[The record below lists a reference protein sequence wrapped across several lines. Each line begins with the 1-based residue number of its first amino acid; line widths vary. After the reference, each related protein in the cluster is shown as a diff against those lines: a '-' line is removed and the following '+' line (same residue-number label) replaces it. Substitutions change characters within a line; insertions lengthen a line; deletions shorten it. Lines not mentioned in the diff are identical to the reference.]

1 MFATITKYFLQQ
13 FNHLFRSPEG
23 TPPVKLKSV
32 GMILQFLLAGTLFSF
47 ATQIKL
53 PALGGIISPADLL
66 FLISMLGI
74 LWHLHQSGERLFYP
88 ISGIFLLLFAISVN
102 IISSPGLRGAI
113 ELAQLI
119 EIFWGGAILFSF
131 MLPRIPRTCLF
142 TLFLALLANLI
153 TAALQSGLYGYGAIL
168 PPADV
173 ASLSWGFGHAYTGL
187 FRSRM
192 AFSFFLALLL
202 AWFHPQWLGTKPNLD
217 RSLFTLLFIPVTLLF
232 IAHGQMLVILLPILL
247 FSGALLGKRSF
258 MITTLAIF
266 LYGGFIMLPQ
276 SNDCRSMISK
286 TLTPLKNAEYPGELK
301 TNHLDFVAAL
311 RLASLCPKTGV
322 GAGRYQ
328 QYIGRCYRELPN
340 PSYNDIDTDTQ
351 AGWGIL
357 CATYGFPAAV
367 VFFLLLL
374 AAITAGIRS
383 QSHAKYDRINYNRNL
398 LSLGGAA
405 ALLVLLFGLFIS
417 DAFTRGLGWFVALAF
432 LSAVLPISNWK
443 QDPRKIFSPGMILLT
458 SILFLF
464 FLVPVVLKPT
474 NSVMLTQQPNV
485 KTTPHRTLKQ
495 STQNKPFAF
504 QNDFFRI
511 LNPSEA
517 KESTPPFGKHP
528 DSQAAEKEAFMIP
541 DGKGT
546 PPENQQPDMKYG
558 GIHYSFTLKE
568 PVKIKVWLRVKWD
581 GSCGNTLN
589 IRMDQEQHSV
599 TIGNDSTYHVW
610 HWIDAPK
617 TWDLTK
623 GEHQIYI
630 LNRED
635 GIAFDQIFMTSDPNY
650 FPQGIEK

>member
-1 MFATITKYFLQQ
+1 
-13 FNHLFRSPEG
+13 
-23 TPPVKLKSV
+23 
-32 GMILQFLLAGTLFSF
+32 
-47 ATQIKL
+47 
-53 PALGGIISPADLL
+53 
-66 FLISMLGI
+66 
-74 LWHLHQSGERLFYP
+74 
-88 ISGIFLLLFAISVN
+88 
-102 IISSPGLRGAI
+102 
-113 ELAQLI
+113 
-119 EIFWGGAILFSF
+119 
-131 MLPRIPRTCLF
+131 
-142 TLFLALLANLI
+142 
-153 TAALQSGLYGYGAIL
+153 
-168 PPADV
+168 
-173 ASLSWGFGHAYTGL
+173 
-187 FRSRM
+187 
-192 AFSFFLALLL
+192 
-202 AWFHPQWLGTKPNLD
+202 
-217 RSLFTLLFIPVTLLF
+217 
-232 IAHGQMLVILLPILL
+232 
-247 FSGALLGKRSF
+247 
-258 MITTLAIF
+258 
-266 LYGGFIMLPQ
+266 
-276 SNDCRSMISK
+276 
-286 TLTPLKNAEYPGELK
+286 
-301 TNHLDFVAAL
+301 
-311 RLASLCPKTGV
+311 
-322 GAGRYQ
+322 
-328 QYIGRCYRELPN
+328 GRCYRELPN

-374 AAITAGIRS
+374 AAIAVGIRS